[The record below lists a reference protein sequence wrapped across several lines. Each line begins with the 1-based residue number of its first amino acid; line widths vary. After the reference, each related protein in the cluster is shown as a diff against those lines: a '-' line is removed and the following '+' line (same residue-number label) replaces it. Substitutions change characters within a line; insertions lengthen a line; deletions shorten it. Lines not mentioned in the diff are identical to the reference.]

1 MNQTFRCCANVSGKL
16 DCSALLT
23 PSASES
29 RFGVSWG
36 THERGWTRS
45 VNARGERATLQRRE
59 SADPWAA
66 MDVFQRPQCCAK
78 LSEVVIS
85 NKMQDLSGLN
95 GLELGLVVPPY
106 LGLRSPN
113 VSGLG

>member
-1 MNQTFRCCANVSGKL
+1 MNPTFRCCANVSGKL
-16 DCSALLT
+16 DCSALT

-29 RFGVSWG
+29 RFGSPEG

-45 VNARGERATLQRRE
+45 VNARGERATSQRRE
-59 SADPWAA
+59 SDPWAA

-85 NKMQDLSGLN
+85 NKMQNLSGLN
-95 GLELGLVVPPY
+95 GLELRLVVPPY